1 MRILLTGAGGYIG
14 TRLLPRLAE
23 AGHEIYALVRSRM
36 RIEVPEK
43 FRSRI
48 HVVEGDLLN
57 PSTLSAIPDE
67 IDAAYYL
74 VHSMSD
80 SPRFSDL
87 EAASARNFIGKIDTT
102 RCRQIVYLSGLANE
116 PELSRHLAS
125 RKRVAEILR
134 EGRAPV
140 TVLMAGIIIGS
151 GSASFEIIRDLTEK
165 LPVMIA
171 PKWVNNLTQPI
182 SVRDVLEYLILV
194 LGQPAC
200 MNQAFEIGGPDVLS
214 YKQLLLE
221 FARIRGL
228 KRKIITVPVLT
239 PRLSSYWLL
248 LVTSANF
255 ALARSLVGSLVN
267 NAVCKENRIQKL
279 FPKKLL
285 SYEEAVR
292 LAFARIEEDWVP
304 SSWKDAMSGSFL
316 NPDLSV
322 YIQIPRFGTLVDR
335 QMVAFT
341 CPADE
346 VQKTVWS
353 LGGERGWLTMNWAWK
368 LRGFL
373 DKLVGGVGL
382 RRGRTHAAKL
392 KAGDALD
399 FWRVLLADEG
409 NRRLLLYAEMK
420 LPGEAWLEFKIVP
433 SSCGGTLYQTATFR
447 PSGLWGRFYWYA
459 LYPFHFFIFRRL
471 AKIIGKGSV

>member
-1 MRILLTGAGGYIG
+1 MKILLTGANGYIG

-23 AGHEIYALVRSRM
+23 AGHEIYALVRSRY

-43 FRSRI
+43 FKAQI

-57 PSTLSAIPDE
+57 LSTLSEIPDE
-67 IDAAYYL
+67 IEAAYYL

-80 SPRFSDL
+80 SPQFSDL
-87 EAASARNFIGKIDTT
+87 EAASARNFIQKIETT
-102 RCRQIVYLSGLANE
+102 RCRQVIYLSGLANE
-116 PELSRHLAS
+116 PQLSRHLAS
-125 RKRVAEILR
+125 RKKVAEILK
-134 EGRAPV
+134 EGKVPV
-140 TVLMAGIIIGS
+140 TILMAGIIIGS

-171 PKWVNNLTQPI
+171 PKWVDNLTQPI
-182 SVRDVLEYLILV
+182 SVRDVLEYLVLV
-194 LGQPAC
+194 LGHPSC
-200 MNQAFEIGGPDVLS
+200 LNGAFEIGGPDVLS

-221 FARIRGL
+221 FARIRGF
-228 KRKIITVPVLT
+228 KRKLITVPVLT

-255 ALARSLVGSLVN
+255 ALARSLIGSLIN
-267 NAVCKENRIQKL
+267 NAVCKENRIQKI
-279 FPKKLL
+279 FPRKLL
-285 SYEEAVR
+285 TYEEAVR
-292 LAFARIEEDWVP
+292 LAFTRIEEDWVP
-304 SSWKDAMSGSFL
+304 SSWKDAMSGSGL

-335 QMVAFT
+335 QTVPFSRS
-341 CPADE
+341 ADE

-353 LGGERGWLTMNWAWK
+353 LGGDTGWLTLNWAWK
-368 LRGFL
+368 LRGIL
-373 DKLVGGVGL
+373 DKFVGGVGL
-382 RRGRTHAAKL
+382 RRGRTHPTKL

-399 FWRVLLADEG
+399 FWRVLLADEK

-420 LPGEAWLEFKIVP
+420 LPGEAWLEFKIAP
-433 SSCGGTLYQTATFR
+433 GTLYQTATFR
-447 PSGLWGRFYWYA
+447 PSGVWGRFYWYA

-471 AKIIGKGSV
+471 AKIIAKGAS